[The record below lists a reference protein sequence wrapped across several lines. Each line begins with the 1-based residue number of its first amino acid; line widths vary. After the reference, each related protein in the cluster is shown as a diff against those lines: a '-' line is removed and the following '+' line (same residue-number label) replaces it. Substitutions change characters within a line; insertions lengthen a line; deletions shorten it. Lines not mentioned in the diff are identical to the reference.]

1 MKKILYSLVAVSVLS
16 VSANANDIA
25 GTNKVV
31 PSTVL
36 VPQVSTTDIFNYLK
50 TNLNLTSAQQPAVQ
64 SAVNETGG
72 KFSEL
77 FKTSSPGIKKEAEKA
92 ILDEFTKKLGGTGG
106 ILTSAQS
113 TKLTSLVPNLQTMFS
128 QLK

>member
-16 VSANANDIA
+16 VSANATDIA
-25 GTNKVV
+25 TTNNMV
-31 PSTVL
+31 PSAVL
-36 VPQVSTTDIFNYLK
+36 APQVTTTDIFNYLK
-50 TNLNLTSAQQPAVQ
+50 SNLGLTTAQQPTVQ
-64 SAVNETGG
+64 SAVNEAGG

-77 FKTSSPGIKKEAEKA
+77 FKTTSPGIKKDVEKA
-92 ILDEFTKKLGGTGG
+92 ILDEFTKKLGGAGG

-113 TKLTSLVPNLQTMFS
+113 TKLTSLLPNLQTMFS